1 MAPPAH
7 NLVARGRAAAK
18 QRRTSWLGDG
28 GRRYF
33 LLVYALA
40 ILGLVYV
47 FSASFPLAGRP
58 TASGGN
64 PYYYFTRQLL
74 FVGGGLILMLIVSR
88 LPVRI
93 LAWLSVPALL
103 VGAGLMIATLFVG
116 YQIGGS
122 RCWFPWPLPWQPS
135 ELTKVAYVVFL
146 ALVLAR
152 KPLRE
157 ENGMKVV
164 LLVLAVASALALIL
178 MLQSDLGM
186 AMLVLAIA
194 LVMLLLAG
202 LQLRYWVPLLLGV
215 VGVGVFLASLKP
227 YRWARI
233 EAWLHPEEH
242 LQGAG
247 YHIYNM
253 LIALARGG
261 PLGAGL
267 GMSPD
272 KWTSL
277 PVPHTDSVFCVLG
290 GELGLWGGVGVIVL
304 MALLALWAFN
314 VASQSRD
321 RLGWF
326 MAAGAGAALALQGFI
341 NIAVATATI
350 PTTGLTL
357 PFISSGGS
365 SLVSCLL
372 AAGVV
377 LAVAAEHRPRRE
389 R

>member
-1 MAPPAH
+1 MTAPAH
-7 NLVARGRAAAK
+7 NVAVRGQAPAQ
-18 QRRTSWLGDG
+18 QRRGSWLWSG

-33 LLVYALA
+33 LLVYGLA
-40 ILGLVYV
+40 ALGLVYV
-47 FSASFPLAGRP
+47 FSSSFPLAGRP
-58 TASGGN
+58 TASGGD

-74 FVGGGLILMLIVSR
+74 FVGGGLILMLIVAR
-88 LPVRI
+88 LPVKL
-93 LAWLSVPALL
+93 LAWLSIPALL
-103 VGAGLMIATLFVG
+103 GGMGLMVATLFVG
-116 YQIGGS
+116 YQAGNA
-122 RCWFPWPLPWQPS
+122 RCWFPWPVPWQPS
-135 ELTKVAYVVFL
+135 ELTKVAYVIFL

-152 KPLRE
+152 RPLRE
-157 ENGMKVV
+157 ESWTKTV
-164 LLVLAVASALALIL
+164 LLVLAVASILALIL
-178 MLQSDLGM
+178 IRQSDLGM
-186 AMLVLAIA
+186 AMLVLGIG

-202 LQLRYWVPLLLGV
+202 MRMRHWLPLAASLLGV
-215 VGVGVFLASLKP
+215 GAFFASLEP

-233 EAWLHPEEH
+233 EAWLHPEQH

-247 YHIYNM
+247 YHVYNM

-304 MALLALWAFN
+304 LALLALWAFN

-350 PTTGLTL
+350 PATGLTL
-357 PFISSGGS
+357 PFISAGGS

-377 LAVAAEHRPRRE
+377 LAVAAECPPQRE